1 TPGATFSDRSRQS
14 VVERSRHGT
23 TTNDRSLTLERFL
36 LPHFVLARYTP
47 LTPRPTHPEL
57 APRRTPMADQI
68 PFGNVELASN
78 PEPRCPCVL
87 LVDPS
92 ASMAGTRLSELSAGL
107 EAYQQELLTDTLA
120 AQRVEIAVVT
130 FGGRVE
136 TACEFTG
143 VQSFHPPS
151 LVATGDTPMGEA

>member
-1 TPGATFSDRSRQS
+1 GMIHPGRSEPLPSDQTRMLKPRGRHVNQDAQTNLLVEPPVREQPCAPPRTPGATFSDRSRQS

-87 LVDPS
+87 LVDTS
-92 ASMAGTRLSELSAGL
+92 ASMAGTRLS
-107 EAYQQELLTDTLA
+107 
-120 AQRVEIAVVT
+120 
-130 FGGRVE
+130 
-136 TACEFTG
+136 
-143 VQSFHPPS
+143 
-151 LVATGDTPMGEA
+151 